1 MMCNIFL
8 QRKEFINMVQFN
20 LPQNSKIEIGKYYK
34 DKTNS
39 KNLKKVNVYR
49 WDPSNGQNPRVD
61 TFEVDMNNCGPK
73 VLDILFKIKNEI
85 DPSLTFRRSCAHGV
99 CGSCAMNIDGVN
111 TLACIKSHTDI
122 NGELNRVL
130 PRDVQLHP
138 VTDVPEHV
146 DFLRVSATT
155 KISVEVP
162 VEFIGDDV
170 SPGIKS
176 GGVLNVVRYTVEVSC
191 TPDLIPS
198 SLLLDLSSAEI
209 GDSLHISAVN
219 LPEGVT
225 PTISDRDFT
234 IATIVAPTVVRD
246 EATSDDESDGEDSE
260 TEATT
265 ESTDGNSEDDSNE

>member
-1 MMCNIFL
+1 MTDITVLTANAREKVGKGSAREARRQGNIPAVIYGDKKSPIPIVIE
-8 QRKEFINMVQFN
+8 Q
-20 LPQNSKIEIGKYYK
+20 KILVRQLSTG
-34 DKTNS
+34 
-39 KNLKKVNVYR
+39 
-49 WDPSNGQNPRVD
+49 G
-61 TFEVDMNNCGPK
+61 F
-73 VLDILFKIKNEI
+73 F
-85 DPSLTFRRSCAHGV
+85 
-99 CGSCAMNIDGVN
+99 N
-111 TLACIKSHTDI
+111 TLFDIDI

-198 SLLLDLSSAEI
+198 TLSVDLSSAEI

-246 EATSDDESDGEDSE
+246 EATSDGDGEDTG
-260 TEATT
+260 TEGTT
-265 ESTDGNSEDDSNE
+265 EGTDENSEDSSEE

>member
-1 MMCNIFL
+1 MADITVLTATAREQVGKGSAREARRQGNIPAVIYGDKKSPIPIIL
-8 QRKEFINMVQFN
+8 EQ
-20 LPQNSKIEIGKYYK
+20 KILVRHLG
-34 DKTNS
+34 T
-39 KNLKKVNVYR
+39 
-49 WDPSNGQNPRVD
+49 GG
-61 TFEVDMNNCGPK
+61 F
-73 VLDILFKIKNEI
+73 F
-85 DPSLTFRRSCAHGV
+85 
-99 CGSCAMNIDGVN
+99 N
-111 TLACIKSHTDI
+111 TLFDIDI

-146 DFLRVSATT
+146 DFLRVSAST

-170 SPGIKS
+170 SPGIKG

-191 TPDLIPS
+191 TPDLIPNN
-198 SLLLDLSSAEI
+198 LVIDLSNSEI

-234 IATIVAPTVVRD
+234 IATIVAPTVVRE
-246 EATSDDESDGEDSE
+246 EAASDGDDTNN
-260 TEATT
+260 TEAAT
-265 ESTDGNSEDDSNE
+265 EGTEDSNEENSEE

>member
-1 MMCNIFL
+1 MADIAVLTANAREKVGKGSAREARRQGNIPAVIYGDKKSPIPIVVE
-8 QRKEFINMVQFN
+8 Q
-20 LPQNSKIEIGKYYK
+20 KILVRHLSTG
-34 DKTNS
+34 
-39 KNLKKVNVYR
+39 
-49 WDPSNGQNPRVD
+49 G
-61 TFEVDMNNCGPK
+61 F
-73 VLDILFKIKNEI
+73 F
-85 DPSLTFRRSCAHGV
+85 
-99 CGSCAMNIDGVN
+99 N
-111 TLACIKSHTDI
+111 TLFDI
-122 NGELNRVL
+122 DVNGELNRVL

-155 KISVEVP
+155 KVSVEVP

-191 TPDLIPS
+191 TPDLIPNT
-198 SLLLDLSSAEI
+198 LLLDLSNAEI

-246 EATSDDESDGEDSE
+246 EATSDDESDSEDTE
-260 TEATT
+260 TEATA
-265 ESTDGNSEDDSNE
+265 ESTEENSEAGSEE

>member
-1 MMCNIFL
+1 MTDITVLTANAREKVGKGSAREARRQGNIPAVIYGDKKSPIPIVIE
-8 QRKEFINMVQFN
+8 Q
-20 LPQNSKIEIGKYYK
+20 KILVRHLSTG
-34 DKTNS
+34 
-39 KNLKKVNVYR
+39 
-49 WDPSNGQNPRVD
+49 G
-61 TFEVDMNNCGPK
+61 F
-73 VLDILFKIKNEI
+73 F
-85 DPSLTFRRSCAHGV
+85 
-99 CGSCAMNIDGVN
+99 N
-111 TLACIKSHTDI
+111 TLFDIDI

-198 SLLLDLSSAEI
+198 TLSVDLSSAEI

-246 EATSDDESDGEDSE
+246 EATSDDESDGDGEDTG

-265 ESTDGNSEDDSNE
+265 EGTDENSEDSSEE

>member
-1 MMCNIFL
+1 MTDITVLTANAREKVGKGSAREARRQGNIPAVIYGDKKSPIPIVVE
-8 QRKEFINMVQFN
+8 Q
-20 LPQNSKIEIGKYYK
+20 KILVRHLNTG
-34 DKTNS
+34 
-39 KNLKKVNVYR
+39 
-49 WDPSNGQNPRVD
+49 G
-61 TFEVDMNNCGPK
+61 F
-73 VLDILFKIKNEI
+73 F
-85 DPSLTFRRSCAHGV
+85 
-99 CGSCAMNIDGVN
+99 N
-111 TLACIKSHTDI
+111 TLFDI
-122 NGELNRVL
+122 DVNGELNRVL

-155 KISVEVP
+155 TVSVEVP

-198 SLLLDLSSAEI
+198 NLLLDLSSAEI

-246 EATSDDESDGEDSE
+246 EATSDDESDSEDTE
-260 TEATT
+260 TEATA
-265 ESTDGNSEDDSNE
+265 ESTEENSEAGSEE

>member
-1 MMCNIFL
+1 MTDITVLTANAREKVGKGSAREARRQGNIPAVIYGDKKSPIPIVVE
-8 QRKEFINMVQFN
+8 Q
-20 LPQNSKIEIGKYYK
+20 KILVRHLSTG
-34 DKTNS
+34 
-39 KNLKKVNVYR
+39 
-49 WDPSNGQNPRVD
+49 G
-61 TFEVDMNNCGPK
+61 F
-73 VLDILFKIKNEI
+73 F
-85 DPSLTFRRSCAHGV
+85 
-99 CGSCAMNIDGVN
+99 N
-111 TLACIKSHTDI
+111 TLFDI
-122 NGELNRVL
+122 DVNGELNRVL

-155 KISVEVP
+155 KVSVEVP

-198 SLLLDLSSAEI
+198 TLSVDLSSAEI

-246 EATSDDESDGEDSE
+246 EATSDDESDSEDTE
-260 TEATT
+260 TEATA
-265 ESTDGNSEDDSNE
+265 ESTEENSEAGSEE

>member
-1 MMCNIFL
+1 
-8 QRKEFINMVQFN
+8 MVRHLNTGGF
-20 LPQNSKIEIGKYYK
+20 
-34 DKTNS
+34 
-39 KNLKKVNVYR
+39 
-49 WDPSNGQNPRVD
+49 
-61 TFEVDMNNCGPK
+61 F
-73 VLDILFKIKNEI
+73 
-85 DPSLTFRRSCAHGV
+85 
-99 CGSCAMNIDGVN
+99 N
-111 TLACIKSHTDI
+111 TLFDI
-122 NGELNRVL
+122 DVNGELNRVL

-155 KISVEVP
+155 KVSVEVP

-191 TPDLIPS
+191 TPDLIPNT
-198 SLLLDLSSAEI
+198 LLLDLSSAEI

-246 EATSDDESDGEDSE
+246 EATSDDESDSEDTE
-260 TEATT
+260 TEATA
-265 ESTDGNSEDDSNE
+265 ESTEENSEAGSEE

>member
-1 MMCNIFL
+1 MTDITVLTANAREKVGKGSAREARRQGNIPAVIYGDKKSPIPIVVE
-8 QRKEFINMVQFN
+8 Q
-20 LPQNSKIEIGKYYK
+20 KILVRHLSTG
-34 DKTNS
+34 
-39 KNLKKVNVYR
+39 
-49 WDPSNGQNPRVD
+49 G
-61 TFEVDMNNCGPK
+61 F
-73 VLDILFKIKNEI
+73 F
-85 DPSLTFRRSCAHGV
+85 
-99 CGSCAMNIDGVN
+99 N
-111 TLACIKSHTDI
+111 TLFDIDI

-198 SLLLDLSSAEI
+198 TLSVDLSSAEI

-246 EATSDDESDGEDSE
+246 EATSDDESDGDGDGED
-260 TEATT
+260 TGT
-265 ESTDGNSEDDSNE
+265 ESTTEGTDENSEDSSEE

>member
-1 MMCNIFL
+1 MTDITVLTANAREKVGKGSAREARRQGNIPAVIYGDKKSPIPIVVE
-8 QRKEFINMVQFN
+8 Q
-20 LPQNSKIEIGKYYK
+20 KILVRHLSTG
-34 DKTNS
+34 
-39 KNLKKVNVYR
+39 
-49 WDPSNGQNPRVD
+49 G
-61 TFEVDMNNCGPK
+61 F
-73 VLDILFKIKNEI
+73 F
-85 DPSLTFRRSCAHGV
+85 
-99 CGSCAMNIDGVN
+99 N
-111 TLACIKSHTDI
+111 TLFDIDI

-162 VEFIGDDV
+162 VEFVGDDV

-209 GDSLHISAVN
+209 GDSLHISAVT

-265 ESTDGNSEDDSNE
+265 ESTDGNSEDHSNE

>member
-1 MMCNIFL
+1 MTDITVLTANAREKVGKGSAREARRQGNIPAVIYGDKKSPIPIVVE
-8 QRKEFINMVQFN
+8 Q
-20 LPQNSKIEIGKYYK
+20 KILVRYLSTG
-34 DKTNS
+34 
-39 KNLKKVNVYR
+39 
-49 WDPSNGQNPRVD
+49 G
-61 TFEVDMNNCGPK
+61 F
-73 VLDILFKIKNEI
+73 F
-85 DPSLTFRRSCAHGV
+85 
-99 CGSCAMNIDGVN
+99 N
-111 TLACIKSHTDI
+111 TLFDI
-122 NGELNRVL
+122 DVNGELNRVL

-155 KISVEVP
+155 KVSVEVP

-191 TPDLIPS
+191 TPDLIPNT
-198 SLLLDLSSAEI
+198 LLLDLSSAEI

-246 EATSDDESDGEDSE
+246 EATSDDESDSEDTE
-260 TEATT
+260 TEATA
-265 ESTDGNSEDDSNE
+265 ESTEENSEAGSEE

>member
-1 MMCNIFL
+1 MADITVLTATAREKVGKGSAREARRQGNIPAVIYGDKKSPIPIIVE
-8 QRKEFINMVQFN
+8 Q
-20 LPQNSKIEIGKYYK
+20 KILVRQLG
-34 DKTNS
+34 T
-39 KNLKKVNVYR
+39 
-49 WDPSNGQNPRVD
+49 GG
-61 TFEVDMNNCGPK
+61 F
-73 VLDILFKIKNEI
+73 F
-85 DPSLTFRRSCAHGV
+85 
-99 CGSCAMNIDGVN
+99 N
-111 TLACIKSHTDI
+111 TLFDIDI

-146 DFLRVSATT
+146 DFLRVSAST

-170 SPGIKS
+170 SPGIKG
-176 GGVLNVVRYTVEVSC
+176 GGVLNVVRYNVEVSC
-191 TPDLIPS
+191 TPNLIPNN
-198 SLLLDLSSAEI
+198 LIIDLSNSEI

-246 EATSDDESDGEDSE
+246 EAVSDGDDTD

-265 ESTDGNSEDDSNE
+265 EDNEDNNEENSEE

>member
-1 MMCNIFL
+1 VE
-8 QRKEFINMVQFN
+8 Q
-20 LPQNSKIEIGKYYK
+20 KILVRYLSTG
-34 DKTNS
+34 
-39 KNLKKVNVYR
+39 
-49 WDPSNGQNPRVD
+49 G
-61 TFEVDMNNCGPK
+61 F
-73 VLDILFKIKNEI
+73 F
-85 DPSLTFRRSCAHGV
+85 
-99 CGSCAMNIDGVN
+99 N
-111 TLACIKSHTDI
+111 TLFDIDI

>member
-1 MMCNIFL
+1 MTDITVLTANAREKVGKGSAREARRQGNIPAVIYGDKKSPIPIVVE
-8 QRKEFINMVQFN
+8 Q
-20 LPQNSKIEIGKYYK
+20 KILVRHLSTG
-34 DKTNS
+34 
-39 KNLKKVNVYR
+39 
-49 WDPSNGQNPRVD
+49 G
-61 TFEVDMNNCGPK
+61 F
-73 VLDILFKIKNEI
+73 F
-85 DPSLTFRRSCAHGV
+85 
-99 CGSCAMNIDGVN
+99 N
-111 TLACIKSHTDI
+111 TLFDIDI

-155 KISVEVP
+155 KVSVEVP

-198 SLLLDLSSAEI
+198 NLLLDLSNAEI

-246 EATSDDESDGEDSE
+246 EATSDDESDSEDTE
-260 TEATT
+260 TEATA
-265 ESTDGNSEDDSNE
+265 ESTEENSEAGSEE

>member
-1 MMCNIFL
+1 MTDITVLTANAREKVGKGSAREARRQGNIPAVIYGDKKSPIPIVVE
-8 QRKEFINMVQFN
+8 Q
-20 LPQNSKIEIGKYYK
+20 KILVRHLNTG
-34 DKTNS
+34 
-39 KNLKKVNVYR
+39 
-49 WDPSNGQNPRVD
+49 G
-61 TFEVDMNNCGPK
+61 F
-73 VLDILFKIKNEI
+73 F
-85 DPSLTFRRSCAHGV
+85 
-99 CGSCAMNIDGVN
+99 N
-111 TLACIKSHTDI
+111 TLFDI
-122 NGELNRVL
+122 DVNGELNRVL

-155 KISVEVP
+155 KVSVEVP

-191 TPDLIPS
+191 TPDLIPNT
-198 SLLLDLSSAEI
+198 LLLDLSSAEI

-246 EATSDDESDGEDSE
+246 EATSDDESDSEDTE
-260 TEATT
+260 TEATA
-265 ESTDGNSEDDSNE
+265 ESTEENSEAGSEE

>member
-1 MMCNIFL
+1 MADITVLTATAREKVGKGSAREARRQGNIPAVIYGDKKSPIPIIVE
-8 QRKEFINMVQFN
+8 Q
-20 LPQNSKIEIGKYYK
+20 KILVRQLG
-34 DKTNS
+34 T
-39 KNLKKVNVYR
+39 
-49 WDPSNGQNPRVD
+49 GG
-61 TFEVDMNNCGPK
+61 F
-73 VLDILFKIKNEI
+73 F
-85 DPSLTFRRSCAHGV
+85 
-99 CGSCAMNIDGVN
+99 N
-111 TLACIKSHTDI
+111 TLFDIDI

-146 DFLRVSATT
+146 DFLRVSAST

-170 SPGIKS
+170 SPGIKG

-191 TPDLIPS
+191 TPDLIPNN
-198 SLLLDLSSAEI
+198 LVIDLSNSEI
-209 GDSLHISAVN
+209 GDSLHISTVD

-246 EATSDDESDGEDSE
+246 EAASDGDSDGDGADTEAATEDSE
-260 TEATT
+260 DNNE
-265 ESTDGNSEDDSNE
+265 ENSEE

>member
-1 MMCNIFL
+1 MADITVLTANARGKVGKGSAREARRQGNIPAVIYGDKKSPIPIVVE
-8 QRKEFINMVQFN
+8 Q
-20 LPQNSKIEIGKYYK
+20 KILVRHLSTG
-34 DKTNS
+34 
-39 KNLKKVNVYR
+39 
-49 WDPSNGQNPRVD
+49 G
-61 TFEVDMNNCGPK
+61 F
-73 VLDILFKIKNEI
+73 F
-85 DPSLTFRRSCAHGV
+85 
-99 CGSCAMNIDGVN
+99 N
-111 TLACIKSHTDI
+111 TLFDI
-122 NGELNRVL
+122 DVNGELNRVL

-155 KISVEVP
+155 KVSVEVP

-191 TPDLIPS
+191 TPDLIPNT
-198 SLLLDLSSAEI
+198 LLLDLSSAEI

-246 EATSDDESDGEDSE
+246 EATSDDESDSEDTE
-260 TEATT
+260 TEATA
-265 ESTDGNSEDDSNE
+265 ESTGENSEAGSEE

>member
-1 MMCNIFL
+1 MTDITVLTANAREKVGKGSAREARR
-8 QRKEFINMVQFN
+8 QG
-20 LPQNSKIEIGKYYK
+20 KIPAVIYG
-34 DKTNS
+34 DKKS
-39 KNLKKVNVYR
+39 PIPIVVEQK
-49 WDPSNGQNPRVD
+49 
-61 TFEVDMNNCGPK
+61 
-73 VLDILFKIKNEI
+73 ILVRYLSTGGF
-85 DPSLTFRRSCAHGV
+85 F
-99 CGSCAMNIDGVN
+99 N
-111 TLACIKSHTDI
+111 TLFDI
-122 NGELNRVL
+122 DVNGELNRVL

-155 KISVEVP
+155 KVSVEVP

-191 TPDLIPS
+191 TPDLIPNT
-198 SLLLDLSSAEI
+198 LLLDLSSAEI

-246 EATSDDESDGEDSE
+246 EAASDDESDSEDTE
-260 TEATT
+260 TEATA
-265 ESTDGNSEDDSNE
+265 ESTDENSEDGSDE

>member
-1 MMCNIFL
+1 MTDITVLTANARDKVGKGSAREARRQGNIPAVIYGDKKSPIPIVIE
-8 QRKEFINMVQFN
+8 Q
-20 LPQNSKIEIGKYYK
+20 KILVRQLSTG
-34 DKTNS
+34 
-39 KNLKKVNVYR
+39 
-49 WDPSNGQNPRVD
+49 G
-61 TFEVDMNNCGPK
+61 F
-73 VLDILFKIKNEI
+73 F
-85 DPSLTFRRSCAHGV
+85 
-99 CGSCAMNIDGVN
+99 N
-111 TLACIKSHTDI
+111 TLFDIDI

-176 GGVLNVVRYTVEVSC
+176 GGVLNVVRYSVEVSC
-191 TPDLIPS
+191 TPDLIPNT
-198 SLLLDLSSAEI
+198 LLLDLSSAEI

-246 EATSDDESDGEDSE
+246 EATSDDESDSEDIE
-260 TEATT
+260 TEATA
-265 ESTDGNSEDDSNE
+265 ESTEENSEAGSEE

>member
-1 MMCNIFL
+1 MF
-8 QRKEFINMVQFN
+8 
-20 LPQNSKIEIGKYYK
+20 
-34 DKTNS
+34 
-39 KNLKKVNVYR
+39 
-49 WDPSNGQNPRVD
+49 
-61 TFEVDMNNCGPK
+61 
-73 VLDILFKIKNEI
+73 DI
-85 DPSLTFRRSCAHGV
+85 
-99 CGSCAMNIDGVN
+99 
-111 TLACIKSHTDI
+111 DI
-122 NGELNRVL
+122 NGVLSRVL

-155 KISVEVP
+155 KVSVEVP

-191 TPDLIPS
+191 TPDLIPNT
-198 SLLLDLSSAEI
+198 LLLDLSSAEI

-246 EATSDDESDGEDSE
+246 EATSDDESDSEDTE
-260 TEATT
+260 TEATA
-265 ESTDGNSEDDSNE
+265 ESTEENSEAGSEE

>member
-1 MMCNIFL
+1 MADITVLTANTREKVGKGSAREARRQGNIPAVIYGD
-8 QRKEFINMVQFN
+8 KKSPIPIVVEK
-20 LPQNSKIEIGKYYK
+20 KILERQLSSG
-34 DKTNS
+34 
-39 KNLKKVNVYR
+39 
-49 WDPSNGQNPRVD
+49 G
-61 TFEVDMNNCGPK
+61 F
-73 VLDILFKIKNEI
+73 F
-85 DPSLTFRRSCAHGV
+85 
-99 CGSCAMNIDGVN
+99 N
-111 TLACIKSHTDI
+111 TLFDIDI
-122 NGELNRVL
+122 NGELSRVL

-155 KISVEVP
+155 KVSVEVP

-191 TPDLIPS
+191 TPDLIPNT
-198 SLLLDLSSAEI
+198 LLLDLSSAEI

-246 EATSDDESDGEDSE
+246 EATSDDESDSEDTE
-260 TEATT
+260 TEATA
-265 ESTDGNSEDDSNE
+265 ESTEENSEAGSEE

>member
-1 MMCNIFL
+1 MTDITVLTANAREKVGKGSAREARRQGNIPAVIYGDKKSPIPIVVE
-8 QRKEFINMVQFN
+8 Q
-20 LPQNSKIEIGKYYK
+20 KILVRHLG
-34 DKTNS
+34 T
-39 KNLKKVNVYR
+39 
-49 WDPSNGQNPRVD
+49 GG
-61 TFEVDMNNCGPK
+61 F
-73 VLDILFKIKNEI
+73 F
-85 DPSLTFRRSCAHGV
+85 
-99 CGSCAMNIDGVN
+99 N
-111 TLACIKSHTDI
+111 TLFDI
-122 NGELNRVL
+122 DVNGELNRVL

-146 DFLRVSATT
+146 DFLRVSAAT
-155 KISVEVP
+155 KVSVEVP

-191 TPDLIPS
+191 TPDLIPNT
-198 SLLLDLSSAEI
+198 LLLDLSSAEI

-246 EATSDDESDGEDSE
+246 EATSDDESDSEDTE
-260 TEATT
+260 TEATA
-265 ESTDGNSEDDSNE
+265 ESTEENSEAGSEE

>member
-1 MMCNIFL
+1 MTDITVLTANAREKVGKGSAREARRQGNIPAVIYGDKKSPIPIVVE
-8 QRKEFINMVQFN
+8 Q
-20 LPQNSKIEIGKYYK
+20 KILVRYLSTG
-34 DKTNS
+34 
-39 KNLKKVNVYR
+39 
-49 WDPSNGQNPRVD
+49 G
-61 TFEVDMNNCGPK
+61 F
-73 VLDILFKIKNEI
+73 F
-85 DPSLTFRRSCAHGV
+85 
-99 CGSCAMNIDGVN
+99 N
-111 TLACIKSHTDI
+111 TLFDIDI

-162 VEFIGDDV
+162 VEFVGDDV

-198 SLLLDLSSAEI
+198 SLLLDLSNAEI

-246 EATSDDESDGEDSE
+246 EAASDDESDGEDSE

>member
-1 MMCNIFL
+1 MTDITVLTANAREKVGKGSAREARRQGNIPAVIYGDKKSPIPIVVE
-8 QRKEFINMVQFN
+8 Q
-20 LPQNSKIEIGKYYK
+20 KILVRYLSTG
-34 DKTNS
+34 
-39 KNLKKVNVYR
+39 
-49 WDPSNGQNPRVD
+49 G
-61 TFEVDMNNCGPK
+61 F
-73 VLDILFKIKNEI
+73 F
-85 DPSLTFRRSCAHGV
+85 
-99 CGSCAMNIDGVN
+99 N
-111 TLACIKSHTDI
+111 TLFDIDI

-162 VEFIGDDV
+162 VEFVGDDV

-246 EATSDDESDGEDSE
+246 EATSDGESDGEDSE

>member
-1 MMCNIFL
+1 MTDITVLTANAREKVGKGSAREARRQGNIPAVIYGDKKSPIPIVVE
-8 QRKEFINMVQFN
+8 Q
-20 LPQNSKIEIGKYYK
+20 KILVRYLSTG
-34 DKTNS
+34 
-39 KNLKKVNVYR
+39 
-49 WDPSNGQNPRVD
+49 G
-61 TFEVDMNNCGPK
+61 F
-73 VLDILFKIKNEI
+73 F
-85 DPSLTFRRSCAHGV
+85 
-99 CGSCAMNIDGVN
+99 N
-111 TLACIKSHTDI
+111 TLFDIDI

-162 VEFIGDDV
+162 VEFVGDDV

-219 LPEGVT
+219 LPQGVT

-246 EATSDDESDGEDSE
+246 EATSDDESDSEDTE
-260 TEATT
+260 TEATA
-265 ESTDGNSEDDSNE
+265 ESTEENSEAGSEE